1 MRFNSW
7 SKLVFILVALA
18 ITVLAI
24 SFFRTPVKAQT
35 AGAARTSRA
44 PDLPETK
51 QADTVVLRGRIVDLT
66 CAVNGKIMTGTWN
79 NVAADHMM
87 ADGNILTGCGTM
99 CLKGGQPAAL
109 FSNNQITA
117 IFACNPQGGEKRFYT
132 LLKYLATPVE
142 VEGHWADGGPESKI
156 FVPVRVQRGVLGVE
170 SRVGRRGAWRVLD
183 CGRLEGNLVPRPGP
197 RDGL

>member
-1 MRFNSW
+1 MRFNNW
-7 SKLVFILVALA
+7 SKLVLILFALA
-18 ITVLAI
+18 ITGLAI
-24 SFFRTPVKAQT
+24 SFFRTPVKAQM
-35 AGAARTSRA
+35 
-44 PDLPETK
+44 DLPETK
-51 QADTVVLRGRIVDLT
+51 EAETVVLKGRIVDLT

-183 CGRLEGNLVPRPGP
+183 CGSLEGNLVPRPGP